1 MYSYQLYF
9 PYPISHSKSSN
20 FIQSTVH
27 RIGLEL
33 DDGKI
38 YRKPLYL
45 MVKTMVSC
53 RFSLEPIEL
62 WIRWALQLS
71 GVAGSLGHRSRRAAL
86 EVALGSPADAAH
98 GAAPSANQRY
108 GLCGVPGLRAYW
120 ETRKTRGT
128 WFKHGGKQYNVVDW
142 LVWGPPPKQF

>member
-1 MYSYQLYF
+1 MSIHLHPFTFICPAILVWETCSYN
-9 PYPISHSKSSN
+9 P

-86 EVALGSPADAAH
+86 GVALGSPADAAH
-98 GAAPSANQRY
+98 GAAPSAKQRY

-120 ETRKTRGT
+120 EPTGRREKQ
-128 WFKHGGKQYNVVDW
+128 GGND
-142 LVWGPPPKQF
+142 LNMGESNT